1 VNYWKKLQSL
11 NFRKDEMKR
20 VLFGISI
27 LVISMLA
34 CQMTGAPVIAQQP
47 TPVLQIDATP
57 PALPT
62 AADPAEVGTA
72 LEALYQQVLPGVVAI
87 RVQVATQAG
96 ASLGLGSGF
105 VFDNEG
111 HVVTNQH
118 VVEGAS
124 DVEVEFASGFKA
136 HGTVI
141 GSDADADIAV
151 IQVEN
156 APADQ
161 IHPLALGDSNA
172 LNVGEQVVAIGNP
185 FGLTGTMTLGI
196 ISGLGRTQEA
206 HASPEG
212 GFFST
217 ADIIQ
222 TDAAINPG
230 NSGGPLFNLDGEVVG
245 VNQSIRTNAIDQ
257 TTGNAVNSGVG
268 FSISINLVK
277 LIVPYLIRD
286 GKYEYPYLG
295 ISSRDL
301 SLADIEALGL
311 NTYTGAYVAGVTPGG
326 PADQA
331 GIRGGSE
338 PTNPEEVGAGG
349 DIITA
354 IDGQPVDTFDDLL
367 SYLTLSKSPGETVVL
382 TVLRDGQPM
391 DITVT
396 LGTRP

>member
-1 VNYWKKLQSL
+1 
-11 NFRKDEMKR
+11 MKR
-20 VLFGISI
+20 VLFGISV
-27 LVISMLA
+27 LVIAMLA
-34 CQMTGAPVIAQQP
+34 CQMTGITNTVQPQP
-47 TPVLQIDATP
+47 TAVLQIDATA

-62 AADPAEVGTA
+62 AADPAEMGSA

-230 NSGGPLFNLDGEVVG
+230 NSGGPLFNLQGEVVG
-245 VNQSIRTNAIDQ
+245 VNQSIRTETFNQ
-257 TTGNAVNSGVG
+257 QTGNAVNSGVG

-277 LIVPYLIRD
+277 RIVPYLIRD

-382 TVLRDGQPM
+382 TVLRDSQPM

>member
-1 VNYWKKLQSL
+1 
-11 NFRKDEMKR
+11 MKR
-20 VLFGISI
+20 VLIVVSV
-27 LVISMLA
+27 LLISMLA
-34 CQMTGAPVIAQQP
+34 CQMTGVPSLSQP
-47 TPVLQIDATP
+47 TPVLENQA
-57 PALPT
+57 PAPLLPT
-62 AADPAEVGTA
+62 AADPSEMGST

-87 RVQVATQAG
+87 QVVLPGTG
-96 ASLGLGSGF
+96 SSVGSGF
-105 VFDNEG
+105 VFDSEG

-124 DVEVEFASGFKA
+124 EVEVDFASGFKA

-141 GSDADADIAV
+141 GSDVDADVAV
-151 IQVEN
+151 IKVD

-161 IHPLALGDSNA
+161 IRPLAIGDSST

-185 FGLTGTMTLGI
+185 FGLSGTMTSGI
-196 ISGLGRTQEA
+196 VSGLGRTQFA

-230 NSGGPLFNLDGEVVG
+230 NSGGPLFNMNGEVVG
-245 VNQSIRTNAIDQ
+245 INQSIRTDTFNNAN
-257 TTGNAVNSGVG
+257 GNAVNSGVG

-277 LIVPYLIRD
+277 RIVPFLIRD

-295 ISSRDL
+295 ITSTSDL
-301 SLADIEALGL
+301 SLAAIEALGL
-311 NTYTGAYVAGVTPGG
+311 KSYTGAYVLDVTPGG
-326 PADQA
+326 PADKA
-331 GIRGGSE
+331 GITAGDI
-338 PTNPEEVGAGG
+338 PTNNESLKAGG

-354 IDGQPVDTFDDLL
+354 IDGQPVDTFDELL
-367 SYLTLSKSPGETVVL
+367 SYLTTNKSPGDAVVL

-396 LGTRP
+396 LEKRP